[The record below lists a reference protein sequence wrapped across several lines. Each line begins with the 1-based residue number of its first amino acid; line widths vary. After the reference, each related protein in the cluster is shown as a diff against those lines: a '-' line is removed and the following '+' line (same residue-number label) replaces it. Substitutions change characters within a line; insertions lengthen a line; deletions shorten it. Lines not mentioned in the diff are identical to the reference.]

1 MKPGRKTRAEKFYLL
16 FGKNMS
22 RIGKKIIKIPDG
34 VEVKINNNLITIK
47 GPRGEL
53 SRELIAEISAEV
65 KDNNLLIGLKEN
77 KKGDSALWGTN
88 QALINNMI
96 LGASKGFEKR
106 LLFDG
111 VGYKAVVNGNK
122 LVLSLGFSHSVEI
135 DAPKGIEFKVEKN
148 AIIVSGTDKHLVG
161 QLAAN
166 IRLRRKVEPYK
177 GKGIRYEKEIVRRKA
192 GKKAVASA

>member
-22 RIGKKIIKIPDG
+22 RIGKKIIRIPDG
-34 VEVKINNNLITIK
+34 VEVKVNNNLVTIK
-47 GPRGEL
+47 GPKGEL
-53 SRELIAEISAEV
+53 SRELISEISAEV

-96 LGASKGFEKR
+96 LGVSKGFEKR

-111 VGYKAVVNGNK
+111 VGYKVVVNGKK
-122 LVLSLGFSHSVEI
+122 LVLSLGFSHSIEI
-135 DAPKGIEFKVEKN
+135 EAPNGIEFKVEKN
-148 AIIVSGTDKHLVG
+148 AIIVSGIDKHLVG

-166 IRLRRKVEPYK
+166 IRLKRKVEPYK
-177 GKGIRYEKEIVRRKA
+177 GKGIRYEKEIIRRKA